1 MLTTGPKR
9 ILVLSHEASFTGAP
23 ILLLNLMKLL
33 QQEQSII
40 FDIVLLRGGPLQK
53 EFEKLGDVIVLK
65 PADYSSDKLNLK
77 YLLNLIK
84 SRIRIRQIFP
94 KLKKAD
100 LVFSN
105 TIVNGHIL
113 KKLNRSNKPVLTYV
127 HELDSI
133 PNFYPMETNLM
144 ESVKCSSIMLY
155 PCMKVKKFL
164 SGTFKVDEKKLM
176 RLNYLLDLSLLKNK
190 NTEKNTGSDSITI
203 CGVGTASSRKG
214 TDLFI
219 ETANEVIKKNNSI
232 RFTWVGGF
240 ASKEDEARYRKSVKD
255 FGIENNF
262 EFTGL
267 MNPAEVKTIYSKFD
281 ALFLSSREDPYP
293 LVVLESAFQK
303 TPAIIFSE
311 SGGMVEFVSEEN
323 GWTVNGFDIA
333 QVASIILSVTKDS
346 SREKGFS
353 AYSRV
358 VDWHLNP
365 SLILDQ
371 FNAACKKV
379 LS

>member
-1 MLTTGPKR
+1 
-9 ILVLSHEASFTGAP
+9 
-23 ILLLNLMKLL
+23 MKLL
-33 QQEQSII
+33 QQEQSVT
-40 FDIVLLRGGPLQK
+40 FDIVLLRGGPLEK
-53 EFEKLGDVIVLK
+53 EFEKLGDLIVLK
-65 PADYSSDKLNLK
+65 PANYSSNKINLT
-77 YLLNLIK
+77 YLINLIK
-84 SRIRIRQIFP
+84 SRIKIRQIFP
-94 KLKKAD
+94 KLRKAD

-105 TIVNGHIL
+105 TIVNGNIL
-113 KKLNRSNKPVLTYV
+113 KKLKRFKKPVLTYV

-155 PCMKVKKFL
+155 PCMKVKEFL
-164 SGTFKVDEKKLM
+164 SGTFKVEEKKLM

-190 NTEKNTGSDSITI
+190 NSEKNTGFNSITI

-219 ETANEVIKKNNSI
+219 ETAHEVIKKNNSI

-240 ASKEDEARYRKSVKD
+240 ASKEDETRYRKSVKD

-267 MNPAEVKTIYSKFD
+267 MNPSEVKTIYSKFD

-293 LVVLESAFQK
+293 LVVLEAAFQK
-303 TPAIIFSE
+303 TPSIIFSE

-323 GWTVNGFDIA
+323 GWTVNGFDTV
-333 QVASIILSVTKDS
+333 QSASIILSITKDS
-346 SREKGFS
+346 SRKKGIS
-353 AYSRV
+353 AYNRV

>member
-1 MLTTGPKR
+1 MAGPKK

-23 ILLLNLMKLL
+23 ILLLNLMNLL
-33 QQEQSII
+33 QKEQSIT

-53 EFEKLGDVIVLK
+53 EFEKLGNVIVLK
-65 PADYSSDKLNLK
+65 PADYSSDKLNFT
-77 YLLNLIK
+77 YLLNLLK
-84 SRIRIRQIFP
+84 SRLKILQIYP

-100 LVFSN
+100 VVFSN
-105 TIVNGHIL
+105 TIVNGNIL
-113 KKLNRSNKPVLTYV
+113 KKLKSYNKPVLTYV

-133 PNFYPMETNLM
+133 PNFYPMETNLL

-155 PCMKVKKFL
+155 PCMKVKEFL
-164 SGTFKVDEKKLM
+164 SGTFKVEEKKLM
-176 RLNYLLDLSLLKNK
+176 RLNYLLDLSLLTNK
-190 NTEKNTGSDSITI
+190 HSEKNTGSDSITI

-219 ETANEVIKKNNSI
+219 ETANQVIKKNKSI

-240 ASKEDEARYRKSVKD
+240 ASKEDENRYRKSVKD
-255 FGIENNF
+255 FGLENNF

-267 MNPAEVKTIYSKFD
+267 MNPAEVKAIYSKFD

-323 GWTVNGFDIA
+323 GWTVNGFDIEQA
-333 QVASIILSVTKDS
+333 ASIILSITKES
-346 SREKGFS
+346 SSQKGIS
-353 AYSRV
+353 AYNRV

-365 SLILDQ
+365 TLILDQ